1 MEGYSIVTIEGS
13 SYAGYYYISDV
24 FVKYLTDDLGN
35 SSNNTIYLYK
45 SIGNKSSDYIR
56 IDSMGLPY
64 YYRNKNYDYELVTG
78 FTNISFNPKA
88 YLLRDFDFI
97 SLFMYCVI
105 SFYCLVRVF
114 K

>member
-1 MEGYSIVTIEGS
+1 MDGYSVVTIEGG
-13 SYAGYYYISDV
+13 SYAGSYYINDV
-24 FVKYLTDDLGN
+24 QVEFLTDTLGN

-56 IDSMGLPY
+56 IDSLGLPY
-64 YYRNKNYDYELVTG
+64 YYRNNSYDYELVSG
-78 FTNISFNPKA
+78 FTDIFFNPKA
-88 YLLRDFDFI
+88 YLIRDFDLV